1 MELLGCHARTV
12 VLNNQDVIILILGH
26 CNLNLCST
34 CVPRISNQLCERNFR
49 RLGDGSE
56 SAHEEVLLEEAALQ
70 WLNLGNSVFTG
81 LHTCLVHEN
90 TITIARVCKGCHI
103 ASILFSGVLEF
114 RVCGP

>member
-1 MELLGCHARTV
+1 MPEPSSSIIKMSSSSSSGTVILTSAAPASHA
-12 VLNNQDVIILILGH
+12 
-26 CNLNLCST
+26 
-34 CVPRISNQLCERNFR
+34 ISNQLCERNFR
-49 RLGDGSE
+49 RLGDGPE

-70 WLNLGNSVFTG
+70 WLNLGNSVFAG

-90 TITIARVCKGCHI
+90 TITIAQVCKGCHI